1 MDTVDKKIL
10 FSLLKDGRTPQR
22 QIAKEIGIS
31 AQTLNYRMTKM
42 IEDGIIVGFIVHINS
57 KILGKVEAFAAYV
70 SDKEI
75 DTGYFTRL
83 KCLEKITLYGF
94 DGDTADEVEKKIEEA
109 ASKLG
114 QPVMKY
120 RPEISS

>member
-42 IEDGIIVGFIVHINS
+42 IEDGIIVGFIVHI
-57 KILGKVEAFAAYV
+57 
-70 SDKEI
+70 
-75 DTGYFTRL
+75 T
-83 KCLEKITLYGF
+83 
-94 DGDTADEVEKKIEEA
+94 EV
-109 ASKLG
+109 
-114 QPVMKY
+114 P
-120 RPEISS
+120 